1 MHYRHRNQLKIT
13 TSNGVCIWIL
23 LQHWCSSA
31 VAKEYI
37 TKSGLRMKIN
47 SEHDTVSMLLR
58 DEHAL

>member
-23 LQHWCSSA
+23 LAFWCNNRVA
-31 VAKEYI
+31 VEYARA
-37 TKSGLRMKIN
+37 SGLDMKIN

-58 DEHAL
+58 EEHAL